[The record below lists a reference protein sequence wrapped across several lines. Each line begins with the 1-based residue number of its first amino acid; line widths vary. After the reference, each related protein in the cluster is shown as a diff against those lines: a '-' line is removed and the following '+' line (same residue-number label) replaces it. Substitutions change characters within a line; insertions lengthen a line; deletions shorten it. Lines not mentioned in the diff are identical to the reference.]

1 MNLKLAYQSFFSRVI
16 SFIDRSVKSEKNLL
30 RMPFLKDMRSS
41 YIYLVFL
48 SIAVFAAVL
57 FLLVTP
63 FVYLMQ
69 LLMPVSVIGCVY
81 YFNKDKNPSVDNISN
96 FFVLSIRQVVNILKG
111 RALDFEYL
119 KDCSLVYLGN
129 GYEFKPKHSRA
140 LYDLLNDGLTSSF
153 DIRDENTQTG
163 SNQIHNLG
171 KKECNDVFIKTGSLN
186 THTMFFGT
194 TGTGKTKFFILQIM
208 QAILRNEVVIVI
220 DPKAD
225 RELKEQMIECSKLC
239 LKEKQFYCLDL
250 NEPDSAKQSF
260 NLLSVCKDECKIA
273 EQIIACISKEDDLSS
288 DAFKSYAQNAIM
300 NTIIALKELNY
311 DLNFAN
317 IKNHLSLDT
326 YYEAIKVMMIKFVAS
341 INTYYAYDYTQ
352 RFFKGIGESVTKLKT
367 SLVEYGFDE
376 SLFSKDANKDD
387 SLYQDSLDDETLENS
402 TKKKRSASKYGTV
415 LFKAQALRK
424 LYLGLLDKYELKGE
438 DEFISKS
445 IETEIDGE
453 KVVLNSPVLNLDKER
468 DPAMPKNKVT
478 RNLKLE
484 SLFDQCM
491 IDETYFVKMTNSP
504 DGLLNA
510 LSQNGFDRI
519 LNSRTNAVDLRQI
532 YNESGILYVSLNSLV
547 NRLRAVS
554 VGKLIL
560 SELTSLSS
568 LIYNADGSL
577 NATDKRVNIFVDEA
591 GEIITQE
598 LVMLLNKSR
607 GANFALTLATQSYAD
622 LCKDAG
628 EYTASKILDNC
639 NNLICCRVN
648 SEQTAML
655 ISRLT
660 GNTRKNVHSRGYSQS
675 SDTQELLT
683 GFNQSHSVREMD
695 CAFFPYDAIMRLP
708 NFEYIAKLSDGR
720 LVKGVFPYLEK
731 IDSKSILKELTESQ
745 RRKKQETVTKN
756 KCSKECTD
764 RTDSDANKGI
774 YERASNIAD
783 KKDYSYKDEVDSKV
797 TTSLQNSST
806 KAEELLSDIK
816 NEHCFNKSHESDN
829 RKSSSTASVL
839 AKANESLASDD
850 SYISHIQSDI
860 KSSDLYDGFDD
871 IDDILSDSGLLNNYD
886 YENDCFIGKRS
897 KSDEILTKEY
907 LSGIYSRFKKKKTTY
922 ESRQE
927 KNDLTNIEQK

>member
-1 MNLKLAYQSFFSRVI
+1 
-16 SFIDRSVKSEKNLL
+16 
-30 RMPFLKDMRSS
+30 
-41 YIYLVFL
+41 
-48 SIAVFAAVL
+48 
-57 FLLVTP
+57 
-63 FVYLMQ
+63 
-69 LLMPVSVIGCVY
+69 
-81 YFNKDKNPSVDNISN
+81 
-96 FFVLSIRQVVNILKG
+96 
-111 RALDFEYL
+111 
-119 KDCSLVYLGN
+119 
-129 GYEFKPKHSRA
+129 
-140 LYDLLNDGLTSSF
+140 
-153 DIRDENTQTG
+153 
-163 SNQIHNLG
+163 
-171 KKECNDVFIKTGSLN
+171 
-186 THTMFFGT
+186 MFFGT

-250 NEPDSAKQSF
+250 NEPDSSKQSF

-387 SLYQDSLDDETLENS
+387 SLNQDSLDDETLENS

-519 LNSRTNAVDLRQI
+519 LNSRNNAVDLRQI

-622 LCKDAG
+622 LCRSPTVPLQASKSQEKCDNSRSRQRAG
-628 EYTASKILDNC
+628 ARTGKMVRGEEGPWGEPRREARVTKVMVGSIQRLDRNFCPREGTPEVSKNSRAPPRRQDHKPFEIKYSSHLQHLFPGTPSLPSAKTVSAPERAGRLVATGPLWCACGQKILDASAS
-639 NNLICCRVN
+639 LR
-648 SEQTAML
+648 
-655 ISRLT
+655 
-660 GNTRKNVHSRGYSQS
+660 
-675 SDTQELLT
+675 
-683 GFNQSHSVREMD
+683 SHHLM
-695 CAFFPYDAIMRLP
+695 
-708 NFEYIAKLSDGR
+708 N
-720 LVKGVFPYLEK
+720 
-731 IDSKSILKELTESQ
+731 
-745 RRKKQETVTKN
+745 
-756 KCSKECTD
+756 
-764 RTDSDANKGI
+764 
-774 YERASNIAD
+774 
-783 KKDYSYKDEVDSKV
+783 
-797 TTSLQNSST
+797 
-806 KAEELLSDIK
+806 
-816 NEHCFNKSHESDN
+816 
-829 RKSSSTASVL
+829 
-839 AKANESLASDD
+839 
-850 SYISHIQSDI
+850 
-860 KSSDLYDGFDD
+860 
-871 IDDILSDSGLLNNYD
+871 
-886 YENDCFIGKRS
+886 
-897 KSDEILTKEY
+897 
-907 LSGIYSRFKKKKTTY
+907 
-922 ESRQE
+922 
-927 KNDLTNIEQK
+927 

>member
-1 MNLKLAYQSFFSRVI
+1 MNLKLAYQSFFSRVV
-16 SFIDRSVKSEKNLL
+16 SFINLSVKSDRNLL
-30 RMPFLKDMRSS
+30 RMPFLKDISSS

-48 SIAVFAAVL
+48 GLTLFAAVL
-57 FLLVTP
+57 FLLVIP

-69 LLMPVSVIGCVY
+69 LLMPISVIGCVY
-81 YFNKDKNPSVDNISN
+81 YFYKDKNTSVDNISN
-96 FFVLSIRQVVNILKG
+96 FFVLGIRQVVNILKG

-208 QAILRNEVVIVI
+208 QAILRNEVVVVI

-225 RELKEQMIECSKLC
+225 RELKEQIIECSKLC

-250 NEPDSAKQSF
+250 NEPDSSKQSF

-300 NTIIALKELNY
+300 NTIIALRELNY

-326 YYEAIKVMMIKFVAS
+326 YYDAIKVMMIKFVAS

-376 SLFSKDANKDD
+376 SLFSKDAISDTDLLD
-387 SLYQDSLDDETLENS
+387 SGFSENTDTVDS
-402 TKKKRSASKYGTV
+402 KKKRSASKYSTV
-415 LFKAQALRK
+415 LFKAQTLRK

-438 DEFISKS
+438 EEFISKS
-445 IETEIDGE
+445 IETEIDGK

-468 DPAMPKNKVT
+468 DPVMPKNKVT

-491 IDETYFVKMTNSP
+491 IDETYFIKMTNSP

-519 LNSRTNAVDLRQI
+519 LNSRKDAVSLRQI

-756 KCSKECTD
+756 KCSKESTD
-764 RTDSDANKGI
+764 RTDSDANKCI
-774 YERASNIAD
+774 YEGASVIAD
-783 KKDYSYKDEVDSKV
+783 KSADSLEDIYEEKM
-797 TTSLQNSST
+797 SST
-806 KAEELLSDIK
+806 LQSSSKRANEKLSDI
-816 NEHCFNKSHESDN
+816 ENKSRQNKSYESN
-829 RKSSSTASVL
+829 NCRSSSTASVL
-839 AKANESLASDD
+839 TKTNESLAADD
-850 SYISHIQSDI
+850 SFISD
-860 KSSDLYDGFDD
+860 KTLDTEFSDLYDDIEN
-871 IDDILSDSGLLNNYD
+871 IDDILSDNEPEYNYD

-897 KSDEILTKEY
+897 KADEILTKEY
-907 LSGIYSRFKKKKTTY
+907 LSGIYSRFKKNKQAY
-922 ESRQE
+922 ENR
-927 KNDLTNIEQK
+927 